1 MSKPGQLLSE
11 LPLTTEQ
18 KRELLQRVLHSP
30 LFSRCSALRAF
41 LNYVTENAIAGN
53 LELIKEQSI
62 GSAAL
67 GREPGYDP
75 TSDNIVRVR
84 AHELRQKL
92 EKHFETVGA
101 QEPVIISVPRGTYIP
116 EFRVRVVSAP
126 PTTDS
131 RAVDTLVREAE
142 VAPEAK
148 SGTPKFET
156 PPAAAA
162 DMAGGRRFWDYLP
175 WVFASV
181 LAVALILSLLHNSN
195 ARPAA
200 KGAKSQQAVRD
211 FWGPLFAEPNR
222 DVLAISADSGFALWQ
237 NFTNQDL
244 NLADYLARKDLQF
257 KPPDPF
263 MRELAARRLTSP
275 ADVVITARI
284 SALSQAF
291 GGHLV
296 SEYARNVNLQQFRT
310 ANAVVIGSRRS
321 NPWAELFEAKLNFVL
336 VRNSQTG
343 ASVFRNRSPK
353 QGEAAVYG
361 DSDVLASLGTEQHE
375 VDSYALIAVVRGLAE
390 SGRVV
395 LLEGLN
401 MEGTQAAGETV
412 TDPVRLDQMLRQLGH
427 QAGTPV
433 PPFEALLKLT
443 SVPGGYTESKTIAF
457 RYLRN

>member
-1 MSKPGQLLSE
+1 MSRPGQLICE
-11 LPLTTEQ
+11 QPLTAEQ
-18 KRELLQRVLHSP
+18 KRELVQRVLHSP

-41 LNYVTENAIAGN
+41 LNYVTEHAIAGN

-67 GREPGYDP
+67 GRGPGYDP

-92 EKHFETVGA
+92 EKHFETAGA
-101 QEPVIISVPRGTYIP
+101 HEPVIISVPRGTYVP
-116 EFRVRVVSAP
+116 EFRVRVVQAP
-126 PTTDS
+126 PTADS
-131 RAVDTLVREAE
+131 HAVDTVAREADGAAE
-142 VAPEAK
+142 AHSVA
-148 SGTPKFET
+148 PKFEM
-156 PPAAAA
+156 PGAPAAEAA
-162 DMAGGRRFWDYLP
+162 TGHRFWDYLP
-175 WVFASV
+175 WLFASV
-181 LAVALILSLLHNSN
+181 LAVALVLSLLHDSS
-195 ARPAA
+195 ARPTA

-244 NLADYLARKDLQF
+244 NLADYLARKYLQF
-257 KPPDPF
+257 SPPDPF

-284 SALSQAF
+284 SGLSQAF

-296 SEYARNVNLQQFRT
+296 SEYARNINLQQFRT

-361 DSDVLASLGTEQHE
+361 DSDVLASLGTEAHE
-375 VDSYALIAVVRGLAE
+375 VDSYALIAIVRGLAD

-412 TDPVRLDQMLRQLGH
+412 TDAARLAEMLHQLGH

-457 RYLRN
+457 RYLKN

>member
-1 MSKPGQLLSE
+1 MSEPGQSLSDR
-11 LPLTTEQ
+11 PLTTEQ

-30 LFSRCSALRAF
+30 QFSRCSALRAF

-62 GSAAL
+62 GAAAL
-67 GREPGYDP
+67 GRGPGYDP
-75 TSDNIVRVR
+75 SADNIVRVR

-101 QEPVIISVPRGTYIP
+101 REPVVISVPRGTYIP
-116 EFRVRVVSAP
+116 EFRVRTVDAP
-126 PTTDS
+126 LAADS
-131 RAVDTLVREAE
+131 RTVDAPAREAGAVSE
-142 VAPEAK
+142 PH
-148 SGTPKFET
+148 SGMPGIET
-156 PPAAAA
+156 PAAAET
-162 DMAGGRRFWDYLP
+162 AGGRRLWRYLP
-175 WVFASV
+175 WLFTSV
-181 LAVALILSLLHNSN
+181 LAGALVLSLLHNSG

-200 KGAKSQQAVRD
+200 KVVKPQQAVRD

-237 NFTNQDL
+237 NLSNQDL
-244 NLADYLARKDLQF
+244 NLADYLARKDLQLS
-257 KPPDPF
+257 PPDPF

-275 ADVVITARI
+275 ADVAVTARI

-336 VRNSQTG
+336 VREGKTG

-353 QGEAAVYG
+353 QGEAPVYG
-361 DSDVLASLGTEQHE
+361 DSDVLASLGTEEHE
-375 VDSYALIAVVRGLAE
+375 VDSYALIAVVRGLADD
-390 SGRVV
+390 GRVV

-401 MEGTQAAGETV
+401 MEGTQAAGEMV
-412 TDPVRLDQMLRQLGH
+412 TDPARLAEMLRQMGH
-427 QAGTPV
+427 KPGTPV
-433 PPFEALLKLT
+433 PPLEALLRLT
-443 SVPGGYTESKTIAF
+443 SVPGGYTDSKTIAF
-457 RYLRN
+457 RYLKK

>member
-1 MSKPGQLLSE
+1 MSEPVQSLSE
-11 LPLTTEQ
+11 RPLTAEQ

-53 LELIKEQSI
+53 LDLIKEQSI

-67 GREPGYDP
+67 GRGVGYDP
-75 TSDNIVRVR
+75 TADNIVRVR

-101 QEPVIISVPRGTYIP
+101 HEPVIISVPRGTYIP
-116 EFRVRVVSAP
+116 EFRVRSVDAP
-126 PTTDS
+126 STTDS
-131 RAVDTLVREAE
+131 GTVDTSAD
-142 VAPEAK
+142 VANGAGL
-148 SGTPKFET
+148 SKFET
-156 PPAAAA
+156 LGSVAAE
-162 DMAGGRRFWDYLP
+162 AGSGQRLWRYLP
-175 WVFASV
+175 WVFTS
-181 LAVALILSLLHNSN
+181 LMAVALAVSLLHNSN
-195 ARPAA
+195 SGAPPSV
-200 KGAKSQQAVRD
+200 KGAKAQQAVRD

-237 NFTNQDL
+237 NLSNQDL
-244 NLADYLARKDLQF
+244 NLADYLARKDLQLS
-257 KPPDPF
+257 PPDPF

-275 ADVVITARI
+275 ADVVVTARI
-284 SALSQAF
+284 SGLSQAF

-296 SEYARNVNLQQFRT
+296 SEYARNVNLQQFRR

-336 VRNSQTG
+336 VRDAKTG
-343 ASVFRNRSPK
+343 ASVFRNRSPQ
-353 QGEAAVYG
+353 QGEARVYG

-375 VDSYALIAVVRGLAE
+375 VDSYALIAVVRGLAD

-412 TDPVRLDQMLRQLGH
+412 TDPARLADMLHQLGH
-427 QAGTPV
+427 QSGTPV
-433 PPFEALLKLT
+433 SPFEALLKLT
-443 SVPGGYTESKTIAF
+443 SVPGGYTESKAIAF
-457 RYLRN
+457 RYLKN